1 MPAESWMQTCRVPF
15 RAVITLALSI
25 TLGCSGSNLPP
36 GVANLEISDLVVGEG
51 LEIVEGSRVNVDY
64 TGWLYDPDAE
74 RKRGRYFD
82 SSRIRGVPLLVHVQP
97 GSGGVIEGWHRGLLG
112 MKEGGVRQL
121 IIPPDLAYG
130 DNAAGGG
137 VIPPAATL
145 VFEVKAVKVR
155 PPRTPG

>member
-1 MPAESWMQTCRVPF
+1 MPAEPSVQTCRLPF
-15 RAVITLALSI
+15 RAALALALSVAV
-25 TLGCSGSNLPP
+25 GCSGSNPPP
-36 GVANLEISDLVVGEG
+36 GVANLEVNDLVVGEG
-51 LEIVEGSRVNVDY
+51 PEIIEGSRVNVDY

-74 RKRGRYFD
+74 HKRGRYFD
-82 SSRIRGVPLLVHVQP
+82 SSRTRGVPLLVHVQP

-130 DNAAGGG
+130 DNAAAAG
-137 VIPPAATL
+137 VIPPGATL

-155 PPRTPG
+155 PPRTGG